1 MKEKF
6 DCIVV
11 GAGPGGTAAAYT
23 LAKHGLNVI
32 QLERGEYPGSKNVQ
46 GAILYAHSLEKLIP
60 GFRNDAPLERFVAE
74 QRIWVVDGDSYV
86 GTTHRTHALDWET
99 ADRYTILR
107 ASFDKWFSKKAQEAG
122 VLLICETTVTDLIKE
137 KNRVVG
143 VKTDRE
149 DGDLY
154 AEVVILADGVNSLLA
169 RKAGFRKEIFPHEV
183 ALGVKETI
191 FMSQEVL
198 EERFGL
204 SNSQGIAIEMVG
216 TVTQGMLGTAFL
228 YTNKESV
235 SIGVGCL
242 LADLK
247 KEKIP
252 PFELLESLKN
262 HPAVKPLIHG
272 GETKEYSAHLIPEG
286 GYHGIPQIYGDGWMI
301 VGDAAM
307 FVNSIHREGSNLA
320 METGRL
326 AAETVIEIKKKG
338 GPFNKEQLALYRNKL
353 ENSFVLKDLKKY
365 RQFHSVFRANPHF
378 LTTYPR
384 LLNSSFFSL
393 LKVDGTDKKTKERE
407 IWKNILQKRSLRD
420 IFQDAIQLW
429 RATR

>member
-23 LAKHGLNVI
+23 LAKAGLNVI

-46 GAILYAHSLEKLIP
+46 GAVLYAHSLEKMIP
-60 GFRNDAPLERFVAE
+60 DFRKDAPLERFVAE
-74 QRIWVVDGDSYV
+74 QRIWIVDGDSYV
-86 GTTHRTHALDWET
+86 GTTHRANSLNWQT

-107 ASFDKWFSKKAQEAG
+107 AQFDRWFSKKAQEAG

-137 KNRVVG
+137 NNRVIG
-143 VKTDRE
+143 VRTDRE
-149 DGDLY
+149 EGDLY
-154 AEVVILADGVNSLLA
+154 ADVVILADGVNSLLA
-169 RKAGFRKEIFPHEV
+169 RKAGFRRDILPHEV
-183 ALGVKETI
+183 ALGVKETVFI
-191 FMSQEVL
+191 AQETL
-198 EERFGL
+198 ENRFGVVD
-204 SNSQGIAIEMVG
+204 NQGVAIEIVG
-216 TVTQGMLGTAFL
+216 TITQGMLGTAFL

-235 SIGVGCL
+235 SIGMGCL

-247 KEKIP
+247 KKNIP
-252 PFELLESLKN
+252 PFEFLESLKN
-262 HPAVKPLIHG
+262 HPAIKPLISG
-272 GETKEYSAHLIPEG
+272 GETKEYAAHLIPEG
-286 GYHGIPQIYGDGWMI
+286 GYHGIPQIYGEGWMV

-320 METGRL
+320 METGML
-326 AAETVIEIKKKG
+326 AAQTVIEIKKRG
-338 GPFNKEQLALYRNKL
+338 GAFNKEQLSLYRDKL
-353 ENSFVLKDLKKY
+353 ENSFVLKDLRKY
-365 RQFHSVFRANPHF
+365 RKFHSVFRTNTHF
-378 LTTYPR
+378 LTTYPQIV
-384 LLNSSFFSL
+384 NSSFFSL

-407 IWKNILQKRSLRD
+407 TFKNILKKRSLTG